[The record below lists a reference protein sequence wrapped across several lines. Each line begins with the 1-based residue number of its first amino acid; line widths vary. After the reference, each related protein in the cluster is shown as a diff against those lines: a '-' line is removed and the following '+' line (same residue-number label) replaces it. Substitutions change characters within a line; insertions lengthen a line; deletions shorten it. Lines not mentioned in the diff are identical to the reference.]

1 MKYAKNSNLL
11 RKPYTH
17 ALLAL
22 YKKNNRR
29 YTVLTNKKTYHNG
42 VIFIKMIWF

>member
-22 YKKNNRR
+22 YKKNNGR
-29 YTVLTNKKTYHNG
+29 YSVLTNKKPYHNG
-42 VIFIKMIWF
+42 RVFIKMI